1 MSDVAPI
8 VPNVTD
14 PVPAKWP
21 FALVE
26 IETES
31 YPAIVRDWT
40 RRKDSNGYPH
50 WMAYCFYLVDGE
62 FRQGSIPET
71 RVRKVG
77 G

>member
-1 MSDVAPI
+1 
-8 VPNVTD
+8 VTD
-14 PVPAKWP
+14 SVPAKWP

-26 IETES
+26 FETKS
-31 YPAIVRDWT
+31 YPAIVRDWE

-50 WMAYCFYLVDGE
+50 WWAYCFYLVDGE
-62 FRQGSIPET
+62 LRQGPLPEN